1 MKAGEREEG
10 IRGYGKKGEQ
20 KERGGKIKRRKG
32 NKGKCKKSGGR
43 KAGRVQK

>member
-10 IRGYGKKGEQ
+10 ICGYGKKGEQ
-20 KERGGKIKRRKG
+20 KERGGRIKR
-32 NKGKCKKSGGR
+32 NKGKCKKLGGR